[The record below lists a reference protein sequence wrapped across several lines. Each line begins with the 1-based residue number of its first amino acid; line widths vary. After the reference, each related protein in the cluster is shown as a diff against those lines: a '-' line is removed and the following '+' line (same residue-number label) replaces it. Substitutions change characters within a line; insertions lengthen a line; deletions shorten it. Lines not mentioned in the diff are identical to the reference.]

1 MNNLNSSMNNNN
13 FSRTEWRKCKVM
25 ELSSQGYSQ
34 SEIAKILQISQPTIS
49 RDIQYL
55 KQLAR
60 DNITKYI
67 DHELPFEYDKCLAA
81 LNSLQKKA
89 WEISENPD
97 VEERT
102 KVQALSLAKECV
114 INKLDLLTNAT
125 VVDDAMRFVSD
136 RTKEKRKPSGDST
149 SNEDDKQ
156 QPKEQ
161 DYNIKSEKKQEKE
174 TGEITTNQIF

>member
-1 MNNLNSSMNNNN
+1 MNNNN
-13 FSRTEWRKCKVM
+13 FSRTEWRKSKVM
-25 ELSSQGYSQ
+25 ELSSQGYTQ

-60 DNITKYI
+60 TNITKYI

-89 WEISENPD
+89 WEISDN
-97 VEERT
+97 EETDEKT

-114 INKLDLLTNAT
+114 INKLELLTNAT
-125 VVDDAMRFVSD
+125 VVNDATNFI
-136 RTKEKRKPSGDST
+136 T
-149 SNEDDKQ
+149 
-156 QPKEQ
+156 
-161 DYNIKSEKKQEKE
+161 EKKQQLSKKLNSVSSRDDNKKSNKELKSKKFEEKLEKE
-174 TGEITTNQIF
+174 TAESIITTINHVF

>member
-1 MNNLNSSMNNNN
+1 MNNNN
-13 FSRTEWRKCKVM
+13 FSRTEWRKSKVM
-25 ELSSQGYSQ
+25 ELSSQGYTQ

-60 DNITKYI
+60 TNITKYI

-89 WEISENPD
+89 WEISDN
-97 VEERT
+97 EETDEKT

-114 INKLDLLTNAT
+114 INKLELLTNAT
-125 VVDDAMRFVSD
+125 VVNDATNFI
-136 RTKEKRKPSGDST
+136 T
-149 SNEDDKQ
+149 
-156 QPKEQ
+156 
-161 DYNIKSEKKQEKE
+161 EKKNNNYQRS
-174 TGEITTNQIF
+174 